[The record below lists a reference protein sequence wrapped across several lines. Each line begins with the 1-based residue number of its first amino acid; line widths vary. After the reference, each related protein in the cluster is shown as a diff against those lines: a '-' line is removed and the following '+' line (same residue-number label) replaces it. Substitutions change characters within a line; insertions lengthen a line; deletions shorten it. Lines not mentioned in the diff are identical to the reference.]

1 MKRKSGIHYV
11 DNKKL
16 YAAMVIFI
24 AEYRESVANNTPKP
38 KVPEYIGECIIK
50 IATRLANRPN
60 FIGYTYKE
68 EMIGD
73 GIENVLAYIHNF
85 NPDKHNNPFAYFTMI
100 ISNAFLRRLEKEKK
114 QTYIKHKMLERSY
127 LNNTLSDNSENDP
140 HVNIEINND
149 GRLDNLINKFENRTP
164 KKKKVKGVEKFL
176 DTDEALIEEI
186 T

>member
-1 MKRKSGIHYV
+1 MKKKSGIHYV

-16 YAAMVIFI
+16 YAEMVKFI
-24 AEYRESVANNTPKP
+24 AAYRESVANDTPKP
-38 KVPEYIGECIIK
+38 KVPEYIGEAIIK

-100 ISNAFLRRLEKEKK
+100 ISNAFLRRLEKKKK
-114 QTYIKHKMLERSY
+114 QTYIKHKMLERNY
-127 LNNTLSDNSENDP
+127 LNNTLTDNSEDDP
-140 HVNIEINND
+140 HVSIDINTD
-149 GRLDNLINKFENRTP
+149 GRLDNLINRFEKKPN
-164 KKKKVKGVEKFL
+164 KKKKVKGLEKFL
-176 DTDEALIEEI
+176 DEDVTDKVV
-186 T
+186 

>member
-1 MKRKSGIHYV
+1 MKKKSGIHYV

-16 YAAMVIFI
+16 YAEMVKFI
-24 AEYRESVANNTPKP
+24 AAYREAVANETPKP
-38 KVPEYIGECIIK
+38 KVPEYIGESIIK
-50 IATRLANRPN
+50 IATRLSNIPN

-114 QTYIKHKMLERSY
+114 QTYIKHKMLERNY
-127 LNNTLSDNSENDP
+127 LNNTLSDNSDDDP
-140 HVNIEINND
+140 RVTLELNSD
-149 GRLDNLINKFENRTP
+149 GRLDNLINKFETKEA
-164 KKKKVKGVEKFL
+164 KKKKIKGVEKFL
-176 DTDEALIEEI
+176 DENNRDS
-186 T
+186 